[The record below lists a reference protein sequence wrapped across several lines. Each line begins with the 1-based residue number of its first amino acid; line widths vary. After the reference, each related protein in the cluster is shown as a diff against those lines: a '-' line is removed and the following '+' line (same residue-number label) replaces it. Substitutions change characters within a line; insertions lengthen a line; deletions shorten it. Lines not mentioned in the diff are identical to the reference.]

1 MGHAAGELRQDRVK
15 AGVGVVAL
23 HVLLGYALVTGL
35 GFDVG
40 RTASEN
46 LKLIDI
52 SPEPLP
58 PPMEESR
65 PARAA
70 APKEEGA
77 ASPQSMRAR
86 PSPVVAPKPK
96 IRLKVPPPLPTVE
109 KKTAVPA
116 GSATSAG
123 VSNIPGPGSG
133 TGGLG
138 NGMGSGGQGSG
149 NGGGG
154 GASKAVR
161 LRGSISNSDYPQSA
175 RLAKV
180 GGSVSVLF
188 TVEREGRVN
197 GCRVVRSSGNADLDS
212 TTCRLI
218 EQRFVYKPATDA
230 QGRAVQ
236 AVVRTTFTYNWVVP
250 APPPRRPGG

>member
-1 MGHAAGELRQDRVK
+1 MAHTAGELRQDRVK

-23 HVLLGYALVTGL
+23 HALLGYALVTGL
-35 GFDVG
+35 GFEVV
-40 RTASEN
+40 RTAGEN

-52 SPEPLP
+52 KAEP
-58 PPMEESR
+58 PPPPPLEESR
-65 PARAA
+65 PAKAA

-77 ASPQSMRAR
+77 ASPQSMRAN

-96 IRLKVPPPLPTVE
+96 IRLKVPPLPTVE
-109 KKTAVPA
+109 KKTPVPP

-123 VSNIPGPGSG
+123 VSNVPGPGTG

-138 NGMGSGGQGSG
+138 TGMGSGGQGSG
-149 NGGGG
+149 TGGGG

-188 TVEREGRVN
+188 TVEKDGRVN

-218 EQRFVYKPATDA
+218 EQRFVYKPGTDA
-230 QGRAVQ
+230 QGRPVQ
-236 AVVRTTFTYNWVVP
+236 TVLRTTFTYDWQVP
-250 APPPRRPGG
+250 GGPRRIRG